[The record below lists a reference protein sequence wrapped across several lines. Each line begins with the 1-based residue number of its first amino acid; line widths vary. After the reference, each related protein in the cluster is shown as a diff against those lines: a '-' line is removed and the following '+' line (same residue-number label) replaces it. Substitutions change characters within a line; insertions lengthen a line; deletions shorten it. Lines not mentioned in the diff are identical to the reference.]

1 MLKYTYSPLG
11 MTMILRGYVA
21 FHFIIFAQYLSRNF
35 FVFLEFS
42 AGFFGGSAYFFIS
55 ISVRG
60 DLPMS
65 IISLAGILL
74 IFAAAFWLLSKED
87 LLDSVPRTVVCTA
100 LLLSALLFRLNFF
113 DHQTY
118 DYRDFLQPWIQFF
131 RDNGGFYALRYSI
144 GNYNVPYLYFLALF
158 SYFDPSD
165 WLYLIK
171 LLSVAFDVL
180 CAYAVMKLVSLYTD
194 SKPRLLIAFF
204 GILFLP
210 TVVLNGSVWG
220 QCDVIYAAFGIY
232 GLYLALTDRP
242 IPAMICFAASF
253 AVKLQAVFLL
263 PIIAVLWYRNHFK
276 LWHSLIF
283 PAAYVVIV
291 LPAVLMGRPF
301 WDTVTLYLNQT
312 GSIGSGLNYN
322 SSSVFAYFP
331 NESAMDVEFWSNMGV
346 VLAFAFMIAV
356 LLWLFAKRKQLTK
369 EIVLA
374 AALLLCL
381 GIPFILPHMHDRY
394 FFVADVLSLA
404 FAVVFPKLFAVPLLV
419 QFGSLLG
426 YHAYLKLQYLLPMRH
441 GATALLATLVILTA
455 FIIYQF
461 HTKNEHKKNA

>member
-1 MLKYTYSPLG
+1 
-11 MTMILRGYVA
+11 
-21 FHFIIFAQYLSRNF
+21 
-35 FVFLEFS
+35 
-42 AGFFGGSAYFFIS
+42 
-55 ISVRG
+55 
-60 DLPMS
+60 MS
-65 IISLAGILL
+65 IISLAGMFLV
-74 IFAAAFWLLSKED
+74 FAAAFLLLSKEK
-87 LLDSVPRTVVCTA
+87 LLNSTRNIVVCTA
-100 LLLSALLFRLNFF
+100 LLMAALLFRLNFF

-118 DYRDFLQPWIQFF
+118 DYRDFLHPWIQFF
-131 RDNGGFYALRYSI
+131 ADNGGFYALRYSI

-165 WLYLIK
+165 WLHLIK

-194 SKPRLLIAFF
+194 SETKLLTAFF

-232 GLYLALTDRP
+232 GLYLALDDRP
-242 IPAMICFAASF
+242 ILAMVCFAASF

-263 PIIAVLWYRNHFK
+263 PIIAVLWFRSHIK
-276 LWHSLIF
+276 LWHAFIL
-283 PAAYVVIV
+283 PAPYVAIV

-301 WDTVTLYLNQT
+301 WDTVTLYMNQT
-312 GSIGSGLNYN
+312 GSIGNGLNYN
-322 SSSVFAYFP
+322 SSSMFAYFP
-331 NESAMDVEFWSNMGV
+331 NESAMNIDLWSNVGV
-346 VLAFAFMIAV
+346 ILAFAFMIV
-356 LLWLFAKRKQLTK
+356 ILVWLFAKRKQLTA
-369 EIVLA
+369 EIILG

-404 FAVVFPKLFAVPLLV
+404 FAVVFPKLFVVPVLV

-441 GATALLATLVILTA
+441 GATALLLTLAILVA
-455 FIIYQF
+455 FIICQIPAANKSK
-461 HTKNEHKKNA
+461 HEKNA

>member
-1 MLKYTYSPLG
+1 
-11 MTMILRGYVA
+11 
-21 FHFIIFAQYLSRNF
+21 
-35 FVFLEFS
+35 
-42 AGFFGGSAYFFIS
+42 
-55 ISVRG
+55 
-60 DLPMS
+60 MS
-65 IISLAGILL
+65 IISLAGMFLV
-74 IFAAAFWLLSKED
+74 FAAAYLLLSKEK
-87 LLDSVPRTVVCTA
+87 LLDSTRNIVVCSA
-100 LLLSALLFRLNFF
+100 LLMAALLFRLNFF

-165 WLYLIK
+165 WLHLIK

-194 SKPRLLIAFF
+194 NETKLLTAFF

-232 GLYLALTDRP
+232 GLYLALSDRP
-242 IPAMICFAASF
+242 IAAMICFAASF

-263 PIIAVLWYRNHFK
+263 PIIAVLWYKKHIK
-276 LWHSLIF
+276 LWHGFIF

-301 WDTVTLYLNQT
+301 WDTVTLYMNQT
-312 GSIGSGLNYN
+312 GSIGNGLNYN

-331 NESAMDVEFWSNMGV
+331 NESAMNIELWSKVGV
-346 VLAFAFMIAV
+346 LLAFAFMIIILV
-356 LLWLFAKRKQLTK
+356 WLFAKRKELTN
-369 EIVLA
+369 EIILG

-404 FAVVFPKLFAVPLLV
+404 FAVVFPKLFVVPVLV

-441 GATALLATLVILTA
+441 GATALLITLVILTA
-455 FIIYQF
+455 FLICQF
-461 HTKNEHKKNA
+461 TTKSEYKKNA

>member
-1 MLKYTYSPLG
+1 
-11 MTMILRGYVA
+11 
-21 FHFIIFAQYLSRNF
+21 
-35 FVFLEFS
+35 
-42 AGFFGGSAYFFIS
+42 
-55 ISVRG
+55 
-60 DLPMS
+60 MS
-65 IISLAGILL
+65 IISLAGMFLV
-74 IFAAAFWLLSKED
+74 FAAAFLLLSKEN
-87 LLDSVPRTVVCTA
+87 LLHSTRNTVVCTA
-100 LLLSALLFRLNFF
+100 LLMAALLFRLNFF

-165 WLYLIK
+165 WLHLIK

-180 CAYAVMKLVSLYTD
+180 CAYAVMKLVSLYT
-194 SKPRLLIAFF
+194 SSETKLLTAFF

-232 GLYLALTDRP
+232 GLYLALSDRP
-242 IPAMICFAASF
+242 ISAMICFAASF

-263 PIIAVLWYRNHFK
+263 PIIAVLWYKKHIK
-276 LWHSLIF
+276 LWHGFIF
-283 PAAYVVIV
+283 PAAYVAIV

-301 WDTVTLYLNQT
+301 WDTVTLYMNQT
-312 GSIGSGLNYN
+312 GSIGNGLNYN

-331 NESAMDVEFWSNMGV
+331 NESAMNIELWSKVGV
-346 VLAFAFMIAV
+346 LLAFAFMIVV
-356 LLWLFAKRKQLTK
+356 LVWLFAKRKTLTN

-404 FAVVFPKLFAVPLLV
+404 FAVVFPKLFVVPVLV

-441 GATALLATLVILTA
+441 GATALLLTLVILIA
-455 FIIYQF
+455 FLIYQF
-461 HTKNEHKKNA
+461 TTKSEHKKNA

>member
-1 MLKYTYSPLG
+1 
-11 MTMILRGYVA
+11 
-21 FHFIIFAQYLSRNF
+21 
-35 FVFLEFS
+35 
-42 AGFFGGSAYFFIS
+42 
-55 ISVRG
+55 
-60 DLPMS
+60 MS
-65 IISLAGILL
+65 IISLAGMFLV
-74 IFAAAFWLLSKED
+74 FAAAFLLLSKEN
-87 LLDSVPRTVVCTA
+87 LLHSTRNTVVCTA
-100 LLLSALLFRLNFF
+100 LLMAALLFRLNFF

-131 RDNGGFYALRYSI
+131 RENGGFYALRYSI

-165 WLYLIK
+165 WLHLIK

-180 CAYAVMKLVSLYTD
+180 CAYAVMKLVSLYT
-194 SKPRLLIAFF
+194 SSETKLLIAFF

-232 GLYLALTDRP
+232 GLYLALSDRP
-242 IPAMICFAASF
+242 ISAMICFAASF

-263 PIIAVLWYRNHFK
+263 PIIAVLWYKKHIK
-276 LWHSLIF
+276 LWHSFIF
-283 PAAYVVIV
+283 PAAYVAIV

-301 WDTVTLYLNQT
+301 WDTVTLYMNQT

-322 SSSVFAYFP
+322 SSSMFAYFP
-331 NESAMDVEFWSNMGV
+331 NESAMNIELWSKVGV
-346 VLAFAFMIAV
+346 LLAFAFMIVV
-356 LLWLFAKRKQLTK
+356 LVWLFAKRKTLTN
-369 EIVLA
+369 EIVLG

-404 FAVVFPKLFAVPLLV
+404 FAVAFPKLFVVPVLV

-441 GATALLATLVILTA
+441 GATALLITLVILTA
-455 FIIYQF
+455 FLIYQF
-461 HTKNEHKKNA
+461 TTKSEHKKNA

>member
-1 MLKYTYSPLG
+1 
-11 MTMILRGYVA
+11 
-21 FHFIIFAQYLSRNF
+21 
-35 FVFLEFS
+35 
-42 AGFFGGSAYFFIS
+42 
-55 ISVRG
+55 
-60 DLPMS
+60 MS
-65 IISLAGILL
+65 IISLAGMFLV
-74 IFAAAFWLLSKED
+74 FAAAFLLLSKEN
-87 LLDSVPRTVVCTA
+87 LLHSTRNTVVCTA
-100 LLLSALLFRLNFF
+100 LLMAALLFRLNFF

-131 RDNGGFYALRYSI
+131 RDNGGFYALRFSI

-165 WLYLIK
+165 WLHLIK

-180 CAYAVMKLVSLYTD
+180 CAYAVMKLVSLYT
-194 SKPRLLIAFF
+194 SSETKLLTAFF

-232 GLYLALTDRP
+232 GLYLALSDRP
-242 IPAMICFAASF
+242 ISAMICFAASF
-253 AVKLQAVFLL
+253 AVKLPAVFLL
-263 PIIAVLWYRNHFK
+263 PIIAVLWYKKHIK
-276 LWHSLIF
+276 LWHGFIF
-283 PAAYVVIV
+283 PAAYVAIV

-301 WDTVTLYLNQT
+301 WDTVTLYMNQT
-312 GSIGSGLNYN
+312 GSIGNGLNYN

-331 NESAMDVEFWSNMGV
+331 NESAMNIELWSKVGV
-346 VLAFAFMIAV
+346 LLAFAFMIVV
-356 LLWLFAKRKQLTK
+356 LVWLFAKRKELTN

-404 FAVVFPKLFAVPLLV
+404 FAVAFPKLFVVPVLV

-441 GATALLATLVILTA
+441 GATALLITLVILTA
-455 FIIYQF
+455 FLIYQF
-461 HTKNEHKKNA
+461 TTKSEHKKNA

>member
-1 MLKYTYSPLG
+1 
-11 MTMILRGYVA
+11 
-21 FHFIIFAQYLSRNF
+21 
-35 FVFLEFS
+35 
-42 AGFFGGSAYFFIS
+42 
-55 ISVRG
+55 
-60 DLPMS
+60 MS
-65 IISLAGILL
+65 IISLAGMFLV
-74 IFAAAFWLLSKED
+74 FAAAFLLLSKEN
-87 LLDSVPRTVVCTA
+87 LLHSTRNTVVCTA
-100 LLLSALLFRLNFF
+100 LLMAALLFRLNFF

-131 RDNGGFYALRYSI
+131 RENGGFYALRYSI

-165 WLYLIK
+165 WLHLIK

-180 CAYAVMKLVSLYTD
+180 CAYAVMKLVSLYT
-194 SKPRLLIAFF
+194 SSETKLLVAFF

-232 GLYLALTDRP
+232 GLYLALSDRP
-242 IPAMICFAASF
+242 ISAMICFAASF

-263 PIIAVLWYRNHFK
+263 PIIAVLWYKKHIK
-276 LWHSLIF
+276 LWHGFIF
-283 PAAYVVIV
+283 PAAYVAIV

-301 WDTVTLYLNQT
+301 WDTVTLYMNQT
-312 GSIGSGLNYN
+312 GSIGNGLNYN

-331 NESAMDVEFWSNMGV
+331 NESAMNIELWSKVGV
-346 VLAFAFMIAV
+346 LLAFAFMIVV
-356 LLWLFAKRKQLTK
+356 LVWLFAKRKELTN
-369 EIVLA
+369 EIVLG

-404 FAVVFPKLFAVPLLV
+404 FAVAFPKLFIVPVLV

-441 GATALLATLVILTA
+441 GATALLITLVILTA
-455 FIIYQF
+455 FLIYQF
-461 HTKNEHKKNA
+461 TTKSEHKKNA

>member
-1 MLKYTYSPLG
+1 
-11 MTMILRGYVA
+11 
-21 FHFIIFAQYLSRNF
+21 
-35 FVFLEFS
+35 
-42 AGFFGGSAYFFIS
+42 
-55 ISVRG
+55 
-60 DLPMS
+60 MS
-65 IISLAGILL
+65 IISLAGMFLV
-74 IFAAAFWLLSKED
+74 FAAAFLLLSKEN
-87 LLDSVPRTVVCTA
+87 LLHSTRNTVVCTA
-100 LLLSALLFRLNFF
+100 LLMAALLFRLNFF

-165 WLYLIK
+165 WLHLIK

-180 CAYAVMKLVSLYTD
+180 CAYAVMKLVSLYT
-194 SKPRLLIAFF
+194 SSETKLLVAFF

-232 GLYLALTDRP
+232 GLYLALSDRP
-242 IPAMICFAASF
+242 ISAMICFAASF

-263 PIIAVLWYRNHFK
+263 PIIAVLWYKKHIK
-276 LWHSLIF
+276 LWHSFIF
-283 PAAYVVIV
+283 PAAYVAIV

-301 WDTVTLYLNQT
+301 WDTVTLYMNQT

-331 NESAMDVEFWSNMGV
+331 NESAMNIELWSKVGV
-346 VLAFAFMIAV
+346 LLAFAFMIVV
-356 LLWLFAKRKQLTK
+356 LVWLFAKRKELTN
-369 EIVLA
+369 EIVLG

-404 FAVVFPKLFAVPLLV
+404 FAVAFPKLFVVPVLV

-441 GATALLATLVILTA
+441 GATALLITLVILTA
-455 FIIYQF
+455 FLIYQF
-461 HTKNEHKKNA
+461 TTKSEHKKNA

>member
-1 MLKYTYSPLG
+1 
-11 MTMILRGYVA
+11 
-21 FHFIIFAQYLSRNF
+21 
-35 FVFLEFS
+35 
-42 AGFFGGSAYFFIS
+42 
-55 ISVRG
+55 
-60 DLPMS
+60 MS
-65 IISLAGILL
+65 IISLAGMFLV
-74 IFAAAFWLLSKED
+74 FAAAFLLLSKEN
-87 LLDSVPRTVVCTA
+87 LLHSTRNTVVCTA
-100 LLLSALLFRLNFF
+100 LLMAALLFRLNFF

-131 RDNGGFYALRYSI
+131 RENGGFYALRYSI

-165 WLYLIK
+165 WLHLIK

-180 CAYAVMKLVSLYTD
+180 CAYAVMKLVSLYT
-194 SKPRLLIAFF
+194 SSETKLLTAFF

-232 GLYLALTDRP
+232 GLYLALSDRP
-242 IPAMICFAASF
+242 ISAMICFAASF

-263 PIIAVLWYRNHFK
+263 PIIAVLWYKKHIK
-276 LWHSLIF
+276 LWHGFIF
-283 PAAYVVIV
+283 PAAYVAIV

-301 WDTVTLYLNQT
+301 WDTVTLYMNQT
-312 GSIGSGLNYN
+312 GSIGNGLNYN

-331 NESAMDVEFWSNMGV
+331 NESAMNIELWSKVGV
-346 VLAFAFMIAV
+346 LLAFAFMIVV
-356 LLWLFAKRKQLTK
+356 LVWLFAKRKALTN
-369 EIVLA
+369 EIVLG

-404 FAVVFPKLFAVPLLV
+404 FAVVFPKLFVVPVLV

-441 GATALLATLVILTA
+441 GATALLITLVILTA
-455 FIIYQF
+455 FLIYQF
-461 HTKNEHKKNA
+461 TTKSEHKKNA

>member
-1 MLKYTYSPLG
+1 
-11 MTMILRGYVA
+11 
-21 FHFIIFAQYLSRNF
+21 
-35 FVFLEFS
+35 
-42 AGFFGGSAYFFIS
+42 
-55 ISVRG
+55 
-60 DLPMS
+60 MS
-65 IISLAGILL
+65 IISLAGMFLV
-74 IFAAAFWLLSKED
+74 FAAAFLLLSKEN
-87 LLDSVPRTVVCTA
+87 LLHSTRNTVVCTA
-100 LLLSALLFRLNFF
+100 LLMAALLFRLNFF

-165 WLYLIK
+165 WLHLIK

-180 CAYAVMKLVSLYTD
+180 CAYAVMKLVSLYT
-194 SKPRLLIAFF
+194 SSETKLLTAFF

-232 GLYLALTDRP
+232 GLYLALSDRP
-242 IPAMICFAASF
+242 ISAMICFAASF

-263 PIIAVLWYRNHFK
+263 PIIAVLWYKKHIK
-276 LWHSLIF
+276 LLHSFIF
-283 PAAYVVIV
+283 PAAYVAIV

-301 WDTVTLYLNQT
+301 WDTVTLYMNQT

-322 SSSVFAYFP
+322 SSSMFAYFP
-331 NESAMDVEFWSNMGV
+331 NESAMNIELWSKVGV
-346 VLAFAFMIAV
+346 LLAFAFMIVV
-356 LLWLFAKRKQLTK
+356 LVWLFAKRKTLTN

-394 FFVADVLSLA
+394 FFAADVLSLA
-404 FAVVFPKLFAVPLLV
+404 FAVAFPKLFVVPVLV

-441 GATALLATLVILTA
+441 GATALLITLVILTA
-455 FIIYQF
+455 FLIYQF
-461 HTKNEHKKNA
+461 TTKSEHKKNA

>member
-1 MLKYTYSPLG
+1 
-11 MTMILRGYVA
+11 
-21 FHFIIFAQYLSRNF
+21 
-35 FVFLEFS
+35 
-42 AGFFGGSAYFFIS
+42 
-55 ISVRG
+55 
-60 DLPMS
+60 MS
-65 IISLAGILL
+65 IISLAGMFLV
-74 IFAAAFWLLSKED
+74 FAAAFLLLSKEN
-87 LLDSVPRTVVCTA
+87 LLHSTRNTVVCTA
-100 LLLSALLFRLNFF
+100 LLMAALLFRLNFF

-131 RDNGGFYALRYSI
+131 RENGGFYALRYSI

-165 WLYLIK
+165 WLHLIK

-180 CAYAVMKLVSLYTD
+180 CAYAVMKLVSLYT
-194 SKPRLLIAFF
+194 SSETKLLVAFF

-232 GLYLALTDRP
+232 GLYLALSDRP
-242 IPAMICFAASF
+242 ISAMICFAASF

-263 PIIAVLWYRNHFK
+263 PIIAVLWYKKHIK
-276 LWHSLIF
+276 LWHSFIF
-283 PAAYVVIV
+283 PAAYVAIV

-301 WDTVTLYLNQT
+301 WDTVTLYMNQT
-312 GSIGSGLNYN
+312 GSIGNGLNYN

-331 NESAMDVEFWSNMGV
+331 NESAMNIELWSKVGV
-346 VLAFAFMIAV
+346 LLAFAFMIVV
-356 LLWLFAKRKQLTK
+356 LVWLFAKRKTLTN

-404 FAVVFPKLFAVPLLV
+404 FAVAFPKLFIVPVLV

-441 GATALLATLVILTA
+441 GATALLITLVILIA
-455 FIIYQF
+455 FLIYQF
-461 HTKNEHKKNA
+461 TTKSEHKKNA

>member
-1 MLKYTYSPLG
+1 
-11 MTMILRGYVA
+11 
-21 FHFIIFAQYLSRNF
+21 
-35 FVFLEFS
+35 
-42 AGFFGGSAYFFIS
+42 
-55 ISVRG
+55 
-60 DLPMS
+60 MS
-65 IISLAGILL
+65 IISLAGMFLV
-74 IFAAAFWLLSKED
+74 FAAAFLLLSKEN
-87 LLDSVPRTVVCTA
+87 LLHSTRNTVVCTA
-100 LLLSALLFRLNFF
+100 LLMAALLFRLNFF

-165 WLYLIK
+165 WLHLIK

-180 CAYAVMKLVSLYTD
+180 CAYAVMKLVSLYT
-194 SKPRLLIAFF
+194 SSETKLLTAFF

-232 GLYLALTDRP
+232 GLYLALSDRP
-242 IPAMICFAASF
+242 ISAMICFAASF

-263 PIIAVLWYRNHFK
+263 PIIAVLWYKKHIK
-276 LWHSLIF
+276 LWHSFIF
-283 PAAYVVIV
+283 PAAYVAIV

-301 WDTVTLYLNQT
+301 WDTVTLYMNQT
-312 GSIGSGLNYN
+312 GSIGNGLNYN

-331 NESAMDVEFWSNMGV
+331 NESAMNIELWSKVGV
-346 VLAFAFMIAV
+346 LLAFAFMIVV
-356 LLWLFAKRKQLTK
+356 LVWLFAKRKALTN
-369 EIVLA
+369 EIVLG

-404 FAVVFPKLFAVPLLV
+404 FAVAFPKLFVVPVLV

-441 GATALLATLVILTA
+441 GATALLITLVILTA
-455 FIIYQF
+455 FLIYQF
-461 HTKNEHKKNA
+461 TTKSEHKKNA

>member
-1 MLKYTYSPLG
+1 
-11 MTMILRGYVA
+11 
-21 FHFIIFAQYLSRNF
+21 
-35 FVFLEFS
+35 
-42 AGFFGGSAYFFIS
+42 
-55 ISVRG
+55 
-60 DLPMS
+60 MS
-65 IISLAGILL
+65 IISLAGMFLV
-74 IFAAAFWLLSKED
+74 FAIGIILLSKAG
-87 LLDSVPRTVVCTA
+87 LMNSTRNIVVTTA
-100 LLLSALLFRLNFF
+100 LLIAALLFRLNFF

-131 RDNGGFYALRYSI
+131 ADNGGFYALRYSI

-165 WLYLIK
+165 WLHLIK

-194 SKPRLLIAFF
+194 SETRLLTAFF
-204 GILFLP
+204 GLLFLP

-232 GLYLALTDRP
+232 GLYLALSDRP
-242 IPAMICFAASF
+242 ISAMICFAASF

-263 PIIAVLWYRNHFK
+263 PIIAVLWYRNHIK

-301 WDTVTLYLNQT
+301 WDTITLYLNQT

-322 SSSVFAYFP
+322 SSSMFAFFP
-331 NESAMDVEFWSNMGV
+331 NESAMNIELWSNLGV
-346 VLAFAFMIAV
+346 ILAFSFMLAV
-356 LLWLFAKRKQLTK
+356 LLWLFIKRKELTR
-369 EIVLA
+369 EIILA
-374 AALLLCL
+374 AAVLLSL

-404 FAVVFPKLFAVPLLV
+404 FAMVFPKLFPVPILV

-426 YHAYLKLQYLLPMRH
+426 YHAYLKLRYLMPMRN
-441 GATALLATLVILTA
+441 GAVAMMMALVILIT
-455 FIIYQF
+455 FIICSF
-461 HTKNEHKKNA
+461 PVKPKNEHKKTA